1 MHLAVGFDLEP
12 ERPSRR
18 ARARL
23 GALLAAA
30 LAFSGSGSVLAF
42 ETPPTVDA
50 ASVLG
55 AQASGPNYRVEQEVR
70 SDGLLRLFVLKT
82 TSGTYEIAGEG
93 LMYERI
99 RELSALRKLNEM
111 STSDVFVKALERQA
125 AAPLRFGADL
135 ITSPAET
142 LKKSASGVANM
153 FSRIGTGISNNR
165 ASRDSI
171 VGSVLGVDA
180 ARRILAVQLG
190 VDPYTDFPPLS
201 AKLNDVATASAMGG
215 LSVRGMMLA
224 IPGGAGV
231 ALSST
236 TTVDS
241 IRSTL
246 AERTS
251 AQIVEQVIGRLTRM
265 GVSRSL
271 ADRLVQNRSY
281 TPTDLLL
288 ITKALGSLKASGK
301 ALFVAKAA
309 EATTREEAYFQRS
322 RALLLAANAKALG
335 IGPFIQVGGFPL
347 NRLQDGRLL
356 ALFPLDEIA
365 WTENVAGLVGK
376 VSAAAASDG
385 NAPVLATNGTLTP
398 MAQSEISKAS
408 WSIVKLK

>member
-1 MHLAVGFDLEP
+1 MRLAIGFSLECGSTL
-12 ERPSRR
+12 RGAS
-18 ARARL
+18 AQL
-23 GALLAAA
+23 GGLLVAA
-30 LAFSGSGSVLAF
+30 LTFLGLGSALAF

-50 ASVLG
+50 TSVLG
-55 AQASGPNYRVEQEVR
+55 AQASGPNYRVDREVR

-82 TSGTYEIAGEG
+82 TYGTFEIAGEG
-93 LMYERI
+93 LMRERI
-99 RELSALRKLNEM
+99 GELSALRKLNEM
-111 STSDVFVKALERQA
+111 SASDVFVRALERQA

-153 FSRIGTGISNNR
+153 FSRIGTGITNNR

-171 VGSVLGVDA
+171 AGSVLGVDA
-180 ARRILAVQLG
+180 ARRVLAVQLG

-201 AKLNDVATASAMGG
+201 AKLNDIATASAMGG
-215 LSVRGMMLA
+215 LSVRGMMMA

-236 TTVDS
+236 TTVDN

-251 AQIVEQVIGRLTRM
+251 AQVVDQVTARLTRM
-265 GVSRSL
+265 GVSRAL
-271 ADRLVQNRSY
+271 ADRFVQNRSY

-288 ITKALGSLKASGK
+288 ITKALASFKASGK

-322 RALLLAANAKALG
+322 RALLLAANAKSLG

-347 NRLQDGRLL
+347 NRLSDGRLL

-365 WTENVAGLVGK
+365 WTENVAGLVSK
-376 VSAAAASDG
+376 VSASAAGDG
-385 NAPVLATNGTLTP
+385 MVPVLATNGTLTP
-398 MAQSEISKAS
+398 MAQSEISKAG
-408 WSIVKLK
+408 WTIAKLK